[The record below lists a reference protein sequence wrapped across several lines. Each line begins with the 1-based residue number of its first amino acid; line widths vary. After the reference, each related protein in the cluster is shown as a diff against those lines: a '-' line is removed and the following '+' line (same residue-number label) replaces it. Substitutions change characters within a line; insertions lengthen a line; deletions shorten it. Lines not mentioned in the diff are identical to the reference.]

1 MNVETHPQI
10 EADDD
15 LRKICREIIAENK
28 TDLEWSQ
35 IESDDMFSSGPYEGG
50 YDAIE
55 QEFWFSYYAP
65 DGTEFWFGFPL
76 EIAAKIDSGAVYFLD
91 LHKPQR

>member
-1 MNVETHPQI
+1 MNIVTHLQI
-10 EADDD
+10 EADDG
-15 LRKICREIIAENK
+15 LREICREIIIENK
-28 TDLEWSQ
+28 TAFEWSQ

-65 DGTEFWFGFPL
+65 DRTEFWFGFSL
-76 EIAAKIDSGAVYFLD
+76 EIAAKIASGAQYFLD
-91 LHKPQR
+91 IQKAQR